1 MYFIKLLSDFCGVVP
16 SATLTAFDG
25 KLVFKKRI
33 LCLKQNLHLKRNTTC
48 QQNSLREI
56 LSFLHTKQS
65 QPITERDM
73 KVAAVWS
80 KVFLISSLTGSEF
93 FFRIFKWIF
102 LFQVQNLFFFFSFFL
117 TQKRFLLKTVG
128 VGLGMMAQ
136 NHLTAFHIPFAL
148 CSFTLRCLC

>member
-65 QPITERDM
+65 QPITEKEM

-93 FFRIFKWIF
+93 FFEFLSGFFYFKCKIFFF
-102 LFQVQNLFFFFSFFL
+102 LFFFL

>member
-1 MYFIKLLSDFCGVVP
+1 MLETESTFETQYDVP
-16 SATLTAFDG
+16 
-25 KLVFKKRI
+25 
-33 LCLKQNLHLKRNTTC
+33 
-48 QQNSLREI
+48 
-56 LSFLHTKQS
+56 TKQFERNS
-65 QPITERDM
+65 VFSAHKTEPANHREGHEGCCRLVKSFSNQLVDWIR
-73 KVAAVWS
+73 V
-80 KVFLISSLTGSEF
+80 